1 MNRAEL
7 RAAIARKGLL
17 MKDISEALGV
27 SPTTLYYKLI
37 GRTEFK
43 ESEIRTL
50 VKVLALTPDEVNLI
64 FWDEA

>member
-7 RAAIARKGLL
+7 RAAIARKGLM
-17 MKDISEALGV
+17 MKDISEALGI

-50 VKVLALTPDEVNLI
+50 VKVLTLTPDEVNLI
-64 FWDEA
+64 FLG

>member
-64 FWDEA
+64 FLA